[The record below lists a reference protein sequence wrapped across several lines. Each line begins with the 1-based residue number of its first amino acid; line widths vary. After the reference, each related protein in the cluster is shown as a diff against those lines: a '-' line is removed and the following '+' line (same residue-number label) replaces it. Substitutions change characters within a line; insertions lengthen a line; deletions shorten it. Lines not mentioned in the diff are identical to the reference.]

1 MRVLM
6 VPATALELHVLQI
19 WLELGGKNRIFF
31 FFYEVVSLLFPYLV
45 WGGESLE

>member
-19 WLELGGKNRIFF
+19 WLELGGKTEYFSFF
-31 FFYEVVSLLFPYLV
+31 MKLYPYYSLI
-45 WGGESLE
+45 